1 MVFALGTSPV
11 LAQGIAL
18 VATIPTV
25 IVGAL
30 QHRRQ
35 GTLAPRA
42 GLAVGIAGMATAI
55 PGAFL
60 AFALPV
66 ELLRV
71 LFGLFL
77 ILSSIRILQTLR
89 ATRPE
94 PIP

>member
-1 MVFALGTSPV
+1 V
-11 LAQGIAL
+11 
-18 VATIPTV
+18 
-25 IVGAL
+25 
-30 QHRRQ
+30 
-35 GTLAPRA
+35 
-42 GLAVGIAGMATAI
+42 AGMATAI

-66 ELLRV
+66 SLLRV

-77 ILSSIRILQTLR
+77 IISSVRILQTLR